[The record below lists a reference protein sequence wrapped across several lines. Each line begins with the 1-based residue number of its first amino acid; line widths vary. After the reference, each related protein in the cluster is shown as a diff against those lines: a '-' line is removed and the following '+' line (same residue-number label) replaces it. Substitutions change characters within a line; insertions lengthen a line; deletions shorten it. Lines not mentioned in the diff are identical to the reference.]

1 MSLQELEDNV
11 TRLSET
17 ELVTFSKWFDE
28 FMAEQWDR
36 RFEEDVRAGRLDA
49 IGRQADE
56 HFEAG
61 RCTPL

>member
-1 MSLQELEDNV
+1 MSLQELEETV

-49 IGRQADE
+49 VGRQADE

>member
-1 MSLQELEDNV
+1 MSLQELEDTV

-17 ELVTFSKWFDE
+17 ELVTFAKWFDE
-28 FMAEQWDR
+28 FMADQWDR
-36 RFEEDVRAGRLDA
+36 QFEEAVQAGRLNA
-49 IGRQADE
+49 AGRKADE

>member
-36 RFEEDVRAGRLDA
+36 RFEEDIRAGRLDA
-49 IGRQADE
+49 VGRQADE